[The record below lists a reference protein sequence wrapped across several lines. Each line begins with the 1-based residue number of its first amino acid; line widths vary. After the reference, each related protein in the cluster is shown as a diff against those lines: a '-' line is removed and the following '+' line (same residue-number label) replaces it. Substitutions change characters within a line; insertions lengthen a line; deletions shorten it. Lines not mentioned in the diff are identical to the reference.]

1 MYCNRVASSFLLP
14 HNELAG
20 KKRERQRLAEKDSGP
35 AYGVLVR
42 HSLGSRLI
50 DLTFRLEA
58 SGSLTATKV
67 GRVLGVNPRN
77 AHTIVAA
84 G

>member
-1 MYCNRVASSFLLP
+1 ML
-14 HNELAG
+14 
-20 KKRERQRLAEKDSGP
+20 
-35 AYGVLVR
+35 LVR

-50 DLTFRLEA
+50 DLTFQLEA

-77 AHTIVAA
+77 AHTIAAA